1 MHVTPSIRLLV
12 NKTNNGVFGITRVLR
27 RKERDSNNGVEKI
40 KNHTH
45 HKNQTN
51 PSSDKQ
57 ETIEN

>member
-1 MHVTPSIRLLV
+1 MHVTPSLRLLV
-12 NKTNNGVFGITRVLR
+12 NKTNNGVFGIAKVLR
-27 RKERDSNNGVEKI
+27 TKERATNNGVKKI

-57 ETIEN
+57 QTITI